1 MRAVCEPDDDQMI
14 GDRTGGG
21 EMLGKKYAEVQ
32 ITKKKETEAGLSPG
46 GFLKA

>member
-32 ITKKKETEAGLSPG
+32 ITKKKKLKQDYPPG
-46 GFLKA
+46 VS